1 MYRKTALFCM
11 AMIFLFGGFWSLS
24 WGQGEKI
31 EVGDVIDIVVYEHE
45 ELTRQVTVLR
55 DGTVDFPFVEDLAVA
70 GITLDQLKEVIA
82 ARLSRYTGGRPLVMV
97 SFAESYTIS
106 VGVLGFVKSPGV
118 YEIPVG
124 ATVQAALS
132 MAGGVLPRA
141 ELKQVKVVRGAGDAK
156 QEHFVDL
163 QHFLEEGEVDFF
175 VEDRDIVIV
184 PGTLGAITV
193 KVLGG
198 VRDPGSY
205 ETFPRANI
213 FDMIFAAGG
222 PSEDA
227 AVTQIRLISPGRE
240 TRDVQIS
247 IKDLLHSENRMDIPL
262 VYPGDIIFV
271 PEKLMTWRKLIA
283 IARDLSV
290 LVTMYYF
297 ITLSK

>member
-1 MYRKTALFCM
+1 MTTFFL
-11 AMIFLFGGFWSLS
+11 LFGIWSIS
-24 WGQGEKI
+24 WGQEEKI
-31 EVGDVIDIVVYEHE
+31 DVGDVINIVVYEHE
-45 ELTRQVTVLR
+45 ELTKQVTVLR
-55 DGTVDFPFVEDLAVA
+55 DGTVDFPFVEDFPVA

-97 SFAESYTIS
+97 SFAEAYTIN
-106 VGVLGFVKSPGV
+106 VVVLGFVKSPGV

-132 MAGGVLPRA
+132 MAGGALPRA
-141 ELKQVKVVRGAGDAK
+141 ELEKVKVVRGEDDAK
-156 QEHFVDL
+156 QEHLVDL
-163 QHFLEEGEVDFF
+163 QNFLEEGEVDFL
-175 VEDRDIVIV
+175 VQDRDIVIV
-184 PGTLGAITV
+184 PGTLGATTV

-240 TRDVQIS
+240 TRDVKIS
-247 IKDLLHSENRMDIPL
+247 IKELLHSENKTDIPL

-271 PEKLMTWRKLIA
+271 PEKLITWKKLIG

-297 ITLSK
+297 LTR